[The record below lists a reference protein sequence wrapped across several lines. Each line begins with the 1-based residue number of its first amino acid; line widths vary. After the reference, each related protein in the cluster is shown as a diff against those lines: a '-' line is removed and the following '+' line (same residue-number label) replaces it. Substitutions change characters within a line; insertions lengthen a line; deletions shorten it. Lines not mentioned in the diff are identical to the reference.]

1 MGKNSQRLDMSVK
14 CPYYRTAGDR
24 QIHCDAPDKRLR
36 EQVMVFKRTE
46 DRKEYM
52 EGVCCSRFGGCRL
65 CRELDKAHD
74 FNRE

>member
-1 MGKNSQRLDMSVK
+1 MGKKSLSIDKSVK

-36 EQVMVFKRTE
+36 EQVMVFKRAE

-65 CRELDKAHD
+65 CRELDRAYN